1 MAATRICGRTP
12 GGEKFWVKYHF
23 KTDQGIEFFT
33 DAKARA
39 MTAEDPDYHL
49 RDLYQA
55 IGRRD
60 HPAWTLRMQIM
71 PFEEA
76 AGYRFNP
83 FAVAKV
89 WPHGDYPLVT
99 VGRLILDRNPEN
111 YLQLPVC
118 NRPSA
123 PAGDL
128 RE

>member
-1 MAATRICGRTP
+1 M
-12 GGEKFWVKYHF
+12 FWGYADTV
-23 KTDQGIEFFT
+23 
-33 DAKARA
+33 R
-39 MTAEDPDYHL
+39 DPRGFAIKSYTQHGNYDMVGNT
-49 RDLYQA
+49 DLYQA

-83 FAVAKV
+83 FDVAKV
-89 WPHGDYPLVT
+89 WPHGDYSLVT